1 MTHRLVDTDPLG
13 TAVGIQ
19 EHLATLRATLVF
31 ILADIGQV
39 RNTFVRGSPVGSVV
53 GNDGNATL
61 DGPQQRLLEQDPIGH
76 RDDQDVRVG
85 GERLVDILGRLFRIE
100 PVGGNEGNV
109 NVQVSGCIF
118 VALLFDTPEG
128 VPRTGPVRHDVN
140 VDGRLPGVLSLLR

>member
-53 GNDGNATL
+53 GDNRDATV
-61 DGPQQRLLEQDPIGH
+61 DRPQQRLLEQDPIGH
-76 RDDQDVRVG
+76 RHDQDVRVG
-85 GERLVDILGRLFRIE
+85 GKRLIDILGRLFRIE
-100 PVGGNEGNV
+100 LVGGNEGDV
-109 NVQVSGCIF
+109 NVQVSGRIF
-118 VALLFDTPEG
+118 VALLFDAPEG
-128 VPRTGPVRHDVN
+128 IPGAGPVRHDVD